1 MPPSG
6 VTTDHHPADVNH
18 RADGLGDDLGQGVDG
33 EGDVVEGAGPAAA
46 GQARP
51 PVFGDADDEAHRGEG
66 IAEWAGMTAV
76 DGPAPEAAVQ
86 EDHQRPPTRHRAAA
100 SPARASTRQAQ
111 VSDLIVARAVKEHVI
126 GAARGPGQVVSLRH
140 DDHFLYWRWA
150 AGRASSAAG
159 TGV

>member
-6 VTTDHHPADVNH
+6 VTSDHHPADVNQ
-18 RADGLGDDLGQGVDG
+18 RTDGLGDDLRQSVDG

-46 GQARP
+46 GLARP

-86 EDHQRPPTRHRAAA
+86 EDHQRPPWRARPRGSTAD
-100 SPARASTRQAQ
+100 ASTRQAQ
-111 VSDLIVARAVKEHVI
+111 VSDLVLARAI
-126 GAARGPGQVVSLRH
+126 
-140 DDHFLYWRWA
+140 
-150 AGRASSAAG
+150 
-159 TGV
+159 